1 MQMLHKWI
9 SESFEQHSSFLPIIF
24 VLLIE
29 DMVHVLLKGI
39 HASME
44 RLVLLH
50 VVTHIELRLKE
61 WKKKRF
67 LAMVMSMDGGQ
78 ATEGVSGECNFVP
91 RLHKWCI
98 SPY

>member
-1 MQMLHKWI
+1 MLHKWV

-29 DMVHVLLKGI
+29 DMVHVLLKSI

-50 VVTHIELRLKE
+50 VVTPSERMEKE
-61 WKKKRF
+61 TFPRNDDEHGWRTSNRGSIRRMQF
-67 LAMVMSMDGGQ
+67 RPQ
-78 ATEGVSGECNFVP
+78 ASQGVHFSILSS
-91 RLHKWCI
+91 LHG
-98 SPY
+98 